1 MMARHRQVS
10 RVQLEK
16 CDVLGTHPRKFF
28 AFLLCL
34 SSAMRVERL
43 DCFCWHDLAR
53 GRRGL
58 LEAGLG
64 ELHRPSAAA
73 PQDFDVRGRPM
84 GARMAHEERDRRLGA
99 VSRHRHELEDRAGSF
114 VSLVHGR
121 DLGRRERAREVGHG
135 FVASER
141 EPSTAENLEMHRGR
155 RAVLKQHIDHL
166 LHNGFGVHIDGTRR
180 RLARHR
186 HGRMI
191 RKGTERIGK
200 GFEVGVMGG
209 EHGDEKQSDGAGA
222 HAKCLRVRQTCETR
236 KSELR
241 ANEWI
246 VSFFID

>member
-1 MMARHRQVS
+1 MSLWMWAEAYEHDERVHARKSDAHAVTRLYL
-10 RVQLEK
+10 RRK
-16 CDVLGTHPRKFF
+16 PAGTP
-28 AFLLCL
+28 FLLL
-34 SSAMRVERL
+34 PPQTEL
-43 DCFCWHDLAR
+43 LAF
-53 GRRGL
+53 GGY
-58 LEAGLG
+58 A
-64 ELHRPSAAA
+64 
-73 PQDFDVRGRPM
+73 
-84 GARMAHEERDRRLGA
+84 
-99 VSRHRHELEDRAGSF
+99 DRATIVF
-114 VSLVHGR
+114 
-121 DLGRRERAREVGHG
+121 AQIG
-135 FVASER
+135 FFWMCRFEKTSTHIC
-141 EPSTAENLEMHRGR
+141 STAENLEMHRGR

-222 HAKCLRVRQTCETR
+222 HAKCPRVRQTCETR